1 MPKALTS
8 PEQKI
13 NFTASFCPAITVSGR
28 LNPSDGGRAV
38 RKYPMTPEGHV
49 KLQETLKN
57 LIEVQ
62 RPAAVKAIE
71 IARAHGDLSENSEY
85 DDAKER
91 QGLIEARIRDYEA
104 KLGLAQVIDPSKLS
118 GDKVMF
124 GAHVTME
131 DVDSGEELAYQLV
144 GGEESD
150 LKLRRVS
157 IESPIG
163 RALLGREVDD
173 EVVFTVPRGRRTVVI
188 TEVEYK

>member
-1 MPKALTS
+1 
-8 PEQKI
+8 
-13 NFTASFCPAITVSGR
+13 
-28 LNPSDGGRAV
+28 
-38 RKYPMTPEGHV
+38 MTPEGHE
-49 KLQETLKN
+49 KLQKTLKD

-71 IARAHGDLSENSEY
+71 VARAHGDLSENSEY

-104 KLGLAQVIDPSKLS
+104 KLGLAQVIDPSTLS

-131 DVDSGEELAYQLV
+131 DVDTDEELTYQLV

-150 LKLRRVS
+150 LKLGRVS

-163 RALLGREVDD
+163 RALMGREVDD
-173 EVVFTVPRGRRTVVI
+173 EVVFNVPRGRRTVVI

>member
-1 MPKALTS
+1 MVA
-8 PEQKI
+8 
-13 NFTASFCPAITVSGR
+13 
-28 LNPSDGGRAV
+28 AV
-38 RKYPMTPEGHV
+38 RKYPMTPEGHA
-49 KLQETLKN
+49 KLQETLKH
-57 LIEVQ
+57 LIEVE
-62 RPAAVKAIE
+62 RGAAVKAIE
-71 IARAHGDLSENSEY
+71 VARAHGDLSENSEY

-131 DVDSGEELAYQLV
+131 DVDTDEEFTYQLV

-150 LKLRRVS
+150 LKLGRVS

-163 RALLGREVDD
+163 RALLGRSIDD
-173 EVVFTVPRGRRTVVI
+173 EVVFAVPRGRRTVVI

>member
-1 MPKALTS
+1 
-8 PEQKI
+8 
-13 NFTASFCPAITVSGR
+13 
-28 LNPSDGGRAV
+28 
-38 RKYPMTPEGHV
+38 
-49 KLQETLKN
+49 
-57 LIEVQ
+57 
-62 RPAAVKAIE
+62 
-71 IARAHGDLSENSEY
+71 
-85 DDAKER
+85 
-91 QGLIEARIRDYEA
+91 
-104 KLGLAQVIDPSKLS
+104 
-118 GDKVMF
+118 MF

>member
-1 MPKALTS
+1 
-8 PEQKI
+8 
-13 NFTASFCPAITVSGR
+13 
-28 LNPSDGGRAV
+28 
-38 RKYPMTPEGHV
+38 MTPGGHAS
-49 KLQETLKN
+49 LQKTLKN

-71 IARAHGDLSENSEY
+71 VARAHGDLSENSEY

-104 KLGLAQVIDPSKLS
+104 KLGLAQVIDPSTLS

-131 DVDSGEELAYQLV
+131 DVENGEELTYQLV

-150 LKLRRVS
+150 LKLGRVS

-163 RALLGREVDD
+163 RALLSHVVDD
-173 EVVFTVPRGRRTVVI
+173 EVVFNVPRGRRTVVI